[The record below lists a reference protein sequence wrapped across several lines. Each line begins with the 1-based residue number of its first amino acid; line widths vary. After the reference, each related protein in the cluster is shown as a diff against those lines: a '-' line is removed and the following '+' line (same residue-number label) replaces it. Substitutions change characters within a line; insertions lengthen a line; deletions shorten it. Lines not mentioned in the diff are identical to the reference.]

1 MDTSMAGPA
10 TDPIVSVN
18 LRRYIQF
25 LPEIVTL
32 RRQGWVVQVIGLAIE
47 AEGLN
52 SETGEL
58 CEIRVNHGRSP
69 VVAEVVGFRQDR
81 ALLMPLGETAG
92 IQAGTPVIATH
103 EPFSVP
109 VGQELLG
116 RVIDGLGRPLDGL
129 GPLPRRRAVVNER
142 TAPHPLRRPPISAPL
157 ETGVRAIDGLLTVG
171 KGQRIG
177 IFAGSGVGKSTLL
190 GALARNTTSDVS
202 VIALIG
208 ERGREVRDFIEN
220 NLGSEGLA
228 RSVVIVSTSDHPPLV
243 RLKGAWTATAIAEA
257 FREDG
262 LDVTFLM
269 DSVTRLAM
277 AQREVGLAIG
287 EPPAMR
293 AYPPSVFALLPQLL
307 ERAGTSETGTITGFY
322 TVLVEGDDLNEPI
335 SDTVRSILD
344 GHIVLSRALASE
356 NHYPA
361 IDILASVSRL
371 MSDLA
376 DRKQQTAAGQL
387 REVLATYE
395 RAKDLINIGAYVAG
409 SNPQI
414 DRAIALLPK
423 VKEFLRQAGAE
434 VSPYDTTWERLLELV
449 ASQ

>member
-1 MDTSMAGPA
+1 VSPDTLSA
-10 TDPIVSVN
+10 TREID
-18 LRRYIQF
+18 LQRYTRL

-52 SETGEL
+52 AETGEI
-58 CEIRVNHGRSP
+58 CEIRVNHGRPP
-69 VVAEVVGFRQDR
+69 VIAEVVGFKQDR

-92 IQAGTPVIATH
+92 IQPGAAVIATH
-103 EPFSVP
+103 SPFTVP
-109 VGQELLG
+109 VGRELLG
-116 RVIDGLGRPLDGL
+116 RVLDGLGRPLDGL
-129 GPLPRRRAVVNER
+129 GPLPRRRAAINDLVS
-142 TAPHPLRRPPISAPL
+142 PHPLRRPPITAPL
-157 ETGVRAIDGLLTVG
+157 QTGIRAIDGCLTVG

-190 GALARNTTSDVS
+190 GALARNTASDVS

-208 ERGREVRDFIEN
+208 ERGREVRDFIEH
-220 NLGSEGLA
+220 NLGPEGLA
-228 RSVVIVSTSDHPPLV
+228 RSVVIASTSDHPPLV
-243 RLKGAWTATAIAEA
+243 RLKGAWTATTIAES
-257 FREDG
+257 FREEG

-293 AYPPSVFALLPQLL
+293 AYPPSVFALLPKLL
-307 ERAGTSETGTITGFY
+307 ERAGTSESGTITGFY

-335 SDTVRSILD
+335 TDAVRSILD

-371 MSDLA
+371 MTDLVSPA
-376 DRKQQTAAGQL
+376 HREAAGKL
-387 REVLATYE
+387 REVLAVYE
-395 RAKDLINIGAYVAG
+395 QAKDLINIGAYVAG

-414 DRAIALLPK
+414 DRAIALLPAIRS
-423 VKEFLRQAGAE
+423 FLRQGAHE
-434 VSPYDTTWERLLELV
+434 VTSFEETRERLLQLV
-449 ASQ
+449 A